1 MEKRKVYR
9 SEFVDGV
16 WNVVLFVSYVVLV
29 FLVVW
34 MAAGVA

>member
-9 SEFVDGV
+9 SEFVEGV
-16 WNVVLFVSYVVLV
+16 WNAVLCVSYVALF